1 MESLLSNIKNGEQVI
16 IRKLKDSI
24 FKVKMMEMG
33 LVEGKKLE
41 VLFRAPFGD
50 PIAIDVDGYTLSLRK
65 DEAQLI
71 IVDFQ
76 KASKA

>member
-1 MESLLSNIKNGEQVI
+1 MEKLLSNIKNGEHVI
-16 IRKLKDSI
+16 IRKLKESS

-65 DEAQLI
+65 DEAQLVL
-71 IVDFQ
+71 VDYQ
-76 KASKA
+76 NASKG